1 MDAALADDLHDKLKD
16 KLKEGHE
23 LLDKLQT
30 FASIPGCGK
39 LVRKIQKELQFLS
52 KFQSETNKLKI
63 EHLQC
68 SNLLHLSAI
77 VQALQECEKPCQI
90 LKSFANDQ
98 GKKVQ
103 VDIIAQDGFQWIKVI
118 ARSPQALERLSF
130 GDQAFGQKSLLD
142 QALDYCLAAENN
154 PHHFKPP
161 TLVFVFHAGVPEN
174 VALKLNSFGIQV
186 LGEPVAPSL
195 TDYDSDEDEENIELN
210 HDNVDIDYSILNL
223 DITAM
228 IAYVSALT
236 NGHNNYQFQEKI
248 LTQQAEWERQ
258 NPVKPVLDDLFK
270 GKKLVTCQSAM
281 DDFMSILQTLGG
293 EGEKSR
299 AKQFLDNV
307 QVVPD
312 QISDKV
318 ELLKT
323 GGKVRQRSKVIFGT
337 GDALKA
343 VTVSANSGFIRAAQ
357 SQNINLAVICH
368 ESRALTESKMS
379 GAVKII

>member
-1 MDAALADDLHDKLKD
+1 MEASELHDKLKE
-16 KLKEGHE
+16 KLNEGHE
-23 LLDKLQT
+23 LLEKLQNY
-30 FASIPGCGK
+30 AKIPGCGK
-39 LVRKIQKELQFLS
+39 LIRKIQKELQFLS
-52 KFQSETNKLKI
+52 KFQSETNKLKV

-77 VQALQECEKPCQI
+77 VQALQDCQKPCSI
-90 LKSFANDQ
+90 LTSFSNDQ

-130 GDQAFGQKSLLD
+130 GDQAFGQKSLID

-174 VALKLNSFGIQV
+174 VALKLSSYGIQV
-186 LGEPVAPSL
+186 QGETVAPSL
-195 TDYDSDEDEENIELN
+195 TEYDSEDEENVEHS
-210 HDNVDIDYSILNL
+210 HDANYDIDYSVLNL

-236 NGHNNYQFQEKI
+236 NGHTDYQFQEKI

-281 DDFMSILQTLGG
+281 DDFMSILETLGG
-293 EGEKSR
+293 QGEKLR
-299 AKQFLDNV
+299 AKQFLQNV

-368 ESRALTESKMS
+368 ESRALTESKMPN
-379 GAVKII
+379 AVKIH